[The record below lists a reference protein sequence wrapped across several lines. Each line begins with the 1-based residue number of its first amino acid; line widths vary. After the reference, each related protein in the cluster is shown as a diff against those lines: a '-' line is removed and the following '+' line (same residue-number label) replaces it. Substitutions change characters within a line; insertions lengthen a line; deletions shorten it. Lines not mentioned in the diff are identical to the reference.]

1 MTDFKT
7 IISLSKNS
15 STRKTIGLNLIEKQS
30 TKNGVLDVSFIADLI
45 RTLDFCYQG
54 RIMGHGTLD
63 FKELE
68 QIVDIVDLVGKIVF
82 ERRNWIQE
90 ICPSAKERHVKI
102 KNCFREPIF
111 GEEVVSLIGI
121 DNSQTK

>member
-1 MTDFKT
+1 
-7 IISLSKNS
+7 
-15 STRKTIGLNLIEKQS
+15 
-30 TKNGVLDVSFIADLI
+30 
-45 RTLDFCYQG
+45 
-54 RIMGHGTLD
+54 MGHGTLD

-102 KNCFREPIF
+102 KNSFREPIF
-111 GEEVVSLIGI
+111 GDEIQSLIDI
-121 DNSQTK
+121 ENS